1 MKNIFLVILL
11 SFVSAYS
18 SSSTNIKSISSPD
31 GSLVLGL
38 EINNGELL
46 YSLYK
51 NDVLIIENSR
61 LGIIADRFDLSD
73 RLYVNDVIYNTY
85 NQTWT
90 QVWGEEKEI
99 SNHYNELILGLGSN
113 QNRLKMNI
121 YFRLFND

>member
-38 EINNGELL
+38 EINDGKLS

-73 RLYVNDVIYNTY
+73 RLYVSDVTY
-85 NQTWT
+85 KVRNIRKVDDGTLC
-90 QVWGEEKEI
+90 KI
-99 SNHYNELILGLGSN
+99 SLT
-113 QNRLKMNI
+113 KK
-121 YFRLFND
+121 